1 MVPDHVF
8 NHLQI
13 YDRRERWIVGCAELA
28 LKGVAV
34 ARISRPRRP
43 GRIPDRILLLR
54 LERIGD
60 LLMILS
66 AITAVRTRAPHA
78 EIDLVVGSW
87 NEPLARLIPDVTR
100 IEVLDASWLAREHA
114 GASKAELIRRAW
126 GWRERR
132 YDLAINFE
140 PDIRSNLLLAL
151 SGTSRRIGFSSAGG
165 GPALTEALIYDPST
179 HTSVNALRLVDAAL
193 PVFGPSAR
201 ESHRTA
207 RRPRIDVS
215 DEVRRQARS
224 MLTGGGS
231 TGPMIGIH
239 PSGGR
244 RIKEWNPQRFAQVAT
259 QLARAHAATIV
270 LTGTPAD
277 RPAVDA
283 VRSALP
289 ADVRTLD
296 LTASIDLI
304 MLAGVLEQLT
314 LFVTADTGP
323 MHLAAAVGTPIVAI
337 FGPSDPMRYAPLGER
352 TRVVRSNLWC
362 SPCNRIRRP
371 PARCRNRIPDCLVGI
386 DVNHVCEAANDLLRE
401 GETPG
406 RGSRRQ
412 RSPERGGHRK

>member
-1 MVPDHVF
+1 MQRAARSRSTPEGTSQRPRLRRSGCFIRTHHRPVLFHTVTADCLRNAPLSLRHASNRLTTRARWLTDFFERTDRGPSHETSRVRMVPDHVF

-43 GRIPDRILLLR
+43 AGIPDRILLLR

-151 SGTSRRIGFSSAGG
+151 SGTSRRIGFSSA
-165 GPALTEALIYDPST
+165 A
-179 HTSVNALRLVDAAL
+179 
-193 PVFGPSAR
+193 
-201 ESHRTA
+201 
-207 RRPRIDVS
+207 
-215 DEVRRQARS
+215 ARS
-224 MLTGGGS
+224 G
-231 TGPMIGIH
+231 
-239 PSGGR
+239 
-244 RIKEWNPQRFAQVAT
+244 
-259 QLARAHAATIV
+259 
-270 LTGTPAD
+270 AD
-277 RPAVDA
+277 RGPGLRPVD
-283 VRSALP
+283 S
-289 ADVRTLD
+289 
-296 LTASIDLI
+296 
-304 MLAGVLEQLT
+304 
-314 LFVTADTGP
+314 
-323 MHLAAAVGTPIVAI
+323 H
-337 FGPSDPMRYAPLGER
+337 LGER
-352 TRVVRSNLWC
+352 AAPRR
-362 SPCNRIRRP
+362 RRP
-371 PARCRNRIPDCLVGI
+371 ARVRAIGPRVPTERPGVPESMSQTKSVGRPDPC
-386 DVNHVCEAANDLLRE
+386 
-401 GETPG
+401 
-406 RGSRRQ
+406 
-412 RSPERGGHRK
+412 

>member
-1 MVPDHVF
+1 MVLDHVF
-8 NHLQI
+8 DHLQI
-13 YDRRERWIVGCAELA
+13 YDRRERWMVGCAELA
-28 LKGVAV
+28 LKGFAA
-34 ARISRPRRP
+34 ARIGRPRRP
-43 GRIPDRILLLR
+43 SGIPRRILLLR

-66 AITAVRTRAPHA
+66 AISAVRTRAPHA

-87 NEPLARLIPDVTR
+87 NEPLARLIPDITR
-100 IEVLDASWLAREHA
+100 VEVLDASWLARAHT
-114 GASKAELIRRAW
+114 GASNAELIGRAW
-126 GWRERR
+126 RWRERR

-151 SGTSRRIGFSSAGG
+151 SGTSRRVGFSSGGG
-165 GPALTEALIYDPST
+165 GPALTEALIHDPST
-179 HTSVNALRLVDAAL
+179 HTAVNALRLVDAAL
-193 PVFGPSAR
+193 PALGPSLR
-201 ESHRTA
+201 ESNRTA
-207 RRPRIDVS
+207 RPPRIDVS

-231 TGPMIGIH
+231 TEPMIGIH

-259 QLARAHAATIV
+259 QLARAHTATIV
-270 LTGTPAD
+270 LGTGTPAE

-289 ADVRTLD
+289 ADVRPLD
-296 LTASIDLI
+296 LTASIDLV

-337 FGPSDPMRYAPLGER
+337 FGPSDPVRYAPLGER
-352 TRVVRSNLWC
+352 TRVVRSSLWC
-362 SPCNRIRRP
+362 SPCNRLRRP
-371 PARCRNRIPDCLVGI
+371 PERCRNRTPDCLVGI
-386 DVNHVCEAANDLLRE
+386 DVNHVCDAANDLLRNR
-401 GETPG
+401 ET
-406 RGSRRQ
+406 
-412 RSPERGGHRK
+412 